1 MLRSTA
7 EGVTLA
13 VRAQPG
19 AKKTAIA
26 GVYGDGDAA
35 QLKIAVQAPPVEG
48 RANEA
53 LIAFL
58 AETFGIPKRS
68 IELLTGELSR
78 SKVFLLRGVSLQQAR
93 LKLQTPLSKEQPNGC
108 SDTRHSS

>member
-1 MLRSTA
+1 MLREVA
-7 EGVTLA
+7 GGVTLA

-26 GVYGDGDAA
+26 GVYGEGDAA

-53 LIAFL
+53 LVAFL
-58 AETFGIPKRS
+58 ADTFGVPRRS
-68 IELLTGELSR
+68 IELVSGGSSR
-78 SKVFLLRGVSLQQAR
+78 SKVFLLKGVSIETATS
-93 LKLQTPLSKEQPNGC
+93 KLQGSI
-108 SDTRHSS
+108 

>member
-1 MLRSTA
+1 LMLREVA
-7 EGVTLA
+7 DGVTLA

-26 GVYGDGDAA
+26 GLYGEDDAA
-35 QLKIAVQAPPVEG
+35 QLKIAVQAPPIEG

-58 AETFGIPKRS
+58 AERFDVPKRS
-68 IELLTGELSR
+68 VELVSGELSR
-78 SKVFLLRGVSLQQAR
+78 SKVFLLRGISMAAAKSILRVS
-93 LKLQTPLSKEQPNGC
+93 T
-108 SDTRHSS
+108 

>member
-1 MLRSTA
+1 MIRETS

-19 AKKTAIA
+19 AKKTAIT
-26 GVYGDGDAA
+26 GTYGEGSSA

-58 AETFGIPKRS
+58 AEFFSIPRNRVTLIS
-68 IELLTGELSR
+68 GDLSR
-78 SKVFLLRGVSLQQAR
+78 SKVFLIRGASNGQVQAALQ
-93 LKLQTPLSKEQPNGC
+93 LVLP
-108 SDTRHSS
+108 